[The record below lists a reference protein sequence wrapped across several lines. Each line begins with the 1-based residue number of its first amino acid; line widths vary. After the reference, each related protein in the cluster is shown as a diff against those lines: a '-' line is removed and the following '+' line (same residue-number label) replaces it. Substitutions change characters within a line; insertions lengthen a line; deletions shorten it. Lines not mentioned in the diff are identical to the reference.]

1 MAKHTRHCVTI
12 ICGQCEKEFTYY
24 TRANCQKLFC
34 PDCSK
39 SRINISKRESKE
51 RIQGKIRAGKP
62 RRSNEDSGPTDEEAL
77 AMLEKI
83 PDREIGWNSYFNIIA
98 KGTP

>member
-1 MAKHTRHCVTI
+1 MAKHTLHCVTI
-12 ICGQCEKEFTYY
+12 VCGQCEKDFTYY
-24 TRANCQKLFC
+24 TKANCQKMFC

-51 RIQGKIRAGKP
+51 RIQGKARAGKP
-62 RRSNEDSGPTDEEAL
+62 KRKAKQDDLTKEEIEE
-77 AMLEKI
+77 MLDKI
-83 PDREIGWNSYFNIIA
+83 PDREIGWNSYFNIIS